1 MPALTQAHGPCNLRL
16 LARRDVIETVRQ
28 CHLRNF
34 FQRIDAGNP
43 SNISGPSLRLPEEN
57 PSKRVGVTSTFRNCS
72 HAVYPTGWSTILLV
86 ILRLIKL

>member
-34 FQRIDAGNP
+34 FQRIDAE
-43 SNISGPSLRLPEEN
+43 SEIFDD
-57 PSKRVGVTSTFRNCS
+57 T
-72 HAVYPTGWSTILLV
+72 HIQ
-86 ILRLIKL
+86 